1 MRKENISY
9 QERKYLLH
17 IINRM
22 AERMT
27 EEDAL
32 VLTCLYKFYRDRRD
46 PNVDISKTVN
56 DVMQV
61 TGLDKNKARL
71 SLRVL
76 ETALFLNKKRACRN
90 WVYTITDEGCLA
102 LNYLLN
108 QKTFPGRKGKFV
120 EIINENSSENSKKE
134 GK

>member
-1 MRKENISY
+1 MK
-9 QERKYLLH
+9 
-17 IINRM
+17 
-22 AERMT
+22 
-27 EEDAL
+27 
-32 VLTCLYKFYRDRRD
+32 D

-71 SLRVL
+71 TLRVL
-76 ETALFLNKKRACRN
+76 EATLFIDKKRSCRN

-108 QKTFPGRKGKFV
+108 QKVFPGRKGKFV
-120 EIINENSSENSKKE
+120 EIINQNIKKE